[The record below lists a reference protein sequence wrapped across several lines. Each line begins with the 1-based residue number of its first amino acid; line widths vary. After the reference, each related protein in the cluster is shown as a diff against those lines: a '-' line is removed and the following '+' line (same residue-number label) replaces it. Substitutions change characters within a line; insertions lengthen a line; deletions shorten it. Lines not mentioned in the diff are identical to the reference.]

1 MELAVPR
8 VRAILQVFRVVQMTV
23 DVDLVD
29 ANLEGFLVAV
39 HRLALLVKKSAFVE
53 IGFMDDCFVGRHCRS
68 LSNCSWQFMST
79 GCEGATLACSS
90 EGARNV
96 DRLKFETGSPR
107 VHPGC
112 PPAWV
117 AKFDRRVA

>member
-1 MELAVPR
+1 
-8 VRAILQVFRVVQMTV
+8 MTV
-23 DVDLVD
+23 DIDLVD

-39 HRLALLVKKSAFVE
+39 HRLALLVEMSAFVE
-53 IGFMDDCFVGRHCRS
+53 IGVMDDCFVGRHCRS
-68 LSNCSWQFMST
+68 LSNGSWQFTST

-90 EGARNV
+90 EGARNMG
-96 DRLKFETGSPR
+96 RLKIETGSPR

-117 AKFDRRVA
+117 AKFDRKVA